1 VKWTKFSVIS
11 VRLQHLFVFNGPDQS
26 FLSIDRDKSGNVD
39 VDEFLIGIKGDLNER
54 RRSFVQMAFDILD
67 VDRSGE
73 ISIDEMMS
81 KYDFR
86 SNPDVVAGRKTIK
99 QAAKEFM
106 SHWEKDGDETITYD
120 EFEDYYKGISAS
132 IDTDDY
138 FELMIRNAWRIA
150 GGKGAAANTANRRV
164 LVTNKD
170 GSQAVKTVEN
180 ELGMKDWKD
189 QNEVRRRLGQNQLD
203 RVNMDDIDRM
213 DMHGAN
219 EDQKNSRYRD
229 NGAKARTTQLEV
241 SQVSFSTRFI
251 RYSFFFL

>member
-1 VKWTKFSVIS
+1 
-11 VRLQHLFVFNGPDQS
+11 
-26 FLSIDRDKSGNVD
+26 VD
-39 VDEFLIGIKGDLNER
+39 IDEFLIGIKGDLNER

-106 SHWEKDGDETITYD
+106 SHWEKDGDETITFD
-120 EFEDYYKGISAS
+120 EFEDYYKGVSAS

-203 RVNMDDIDRM
+203 RVNVDDIDRM

-241 SQVSFSTRFI
+241 SSSFPFLPYYSLFFVVSESVE
-251 RYSFFFL
+251 SFPK